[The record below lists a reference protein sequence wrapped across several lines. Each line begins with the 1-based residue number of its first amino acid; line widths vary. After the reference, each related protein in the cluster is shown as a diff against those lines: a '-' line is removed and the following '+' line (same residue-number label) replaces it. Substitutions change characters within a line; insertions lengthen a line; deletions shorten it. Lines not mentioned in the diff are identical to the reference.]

1 MINVNGDRVEVFNND
16 DLVIEMF
23 FIADEFVWIIN
34 SNNIVIDKDNEF
46 YNYISR
52 IMNNNYVFQSGIPS
66 MKNDFV
72 LVWLSDQY
80 CDIENSD
87 ELDRINRL
95 VIEKYED
102 YFIIRVVNP
111 FLEKMNINRKNYMI
125 SFSPLFNGYF
135 SRNVDSGLSLQD
147 DFCIM
152 YQNIRNKGRVLK

>member
-1 MINVNGDRVEVFNND
+1 MINVNGDRVEIFNND

-66 MKNDFV
+66 MKSDFV

-95 VIEKYED
+95 VIEKYD
-102 YFIIRVVNP
+102 NYFIIRVVNP

>member
-1 MINVNGDRVEVFNND
+1 MINVNGDRVEIFNND

-95 VIEKYED
+95 VIEKYD
-102 YFIIRVVNP
+102 NYFIIRVVNP

-135 SRNVDSGLSLQD
+135 SKNVDSGLSLQD

>member
-1 MINVNGDRVEVFNND
+1 MINVNGDRVEIFNND

-66 MKNDFV
+66 MKSDFV

-135 SRNVDSGLSLQD
+135 SKNVDSGLSLQD